1 MILSKKGSSDFINID
16 GQKTFNSENENVL
29 GIYFDNKLNFEHH
42 IGKLCKKASKKL
54 HALGRVSSFM
64 SWHQKKTIMNAFI
77 NSQFGY
83 CPLIW
88 MCHSRLANKQIN
100 KIHERALTIVFN
112 DNDSNFEDLLKK
124 SNSVSIHHRNLQHIA
139 IEIYKALNGLSTT
152 LMRELF
158 KMKVRKYDFRSGN
171 TIVSNNPHTT
181 KYGLNTISYLAPKI
195 WEKVPYDIK
204 RSESLNL
211 FKNKIKSWIP
221 IKCPCGLCRPYVH
234 NVGFI

>member
-1 MILSKKGSSDFINID
+1 
-16 GQKTFNSENENVL
+16 
-29 GIYFDNKLNFEHH
+29 
-42 IGKLCKKASKKL
+42 
-54 HALGRVSSFM
+54 
-64 SWHQKKTIMNAFI
+64 MNAFI

-83 CPLIW
+83 CPLVW

-100 KIHERALTIVFN
+100 KIHERALRIVFN
-112 DNDSNFEDLLKK
+112 DNNSNFKDLLKK

-139 IEIYKALNGLSTT
+139 IEIYEALNGLFTT
-152 LMRELF
+152 LMSELF
-158 KMKVRKYDFRSGN
+158 KIKVRKYDFRSGN
-171 TIVSNNPHTT
+171 TIVPNNPHTT
-181 KYGLNTISYLAPKI
+181 KHGLNTISYLAPKI

-204 RSESLNL
+204 SSESLNL